1 MDNANF
7 PNSINPRPKRRK
19 SKDNPYE
26 LFSIG
31 TNPGEITYW
40 VRFIDGSQVEH
51 CIEIQED
58 IFQELDAFE
67 LEDLSQLN
75 EWDRHIEQSHQ
86 YETSLVI
93 NAVEDPVPM
102 EEAFFDRAEIEM
114 LRKVIST
121 LPEIHRRRIILYF
134 YKHLTYEKIAA
145 QEGCSKVAVKY
156 TLALSIEE
164 LRKKIKKFLQE
175 T

>member
-1 MDNANF
+1 MENANF

-31 TNPGEITYW
+31 TVPDEVTYW
-40 VRFIDGSQVEH
+40 VRFTDGLNVEH
-51 CIEIQED
+51 CIEIQAD
-58 IFQELDAFE
+58 IFHALDAFE

-75 EWDRHIEQSHQ
+75 EWDRHVEQYRQ
-86 YETSLVI
+86 CETLLAA
-93 NAVEDPVPM
+93 NATEDPVPM
-102 EEAFFDRAEIEM
+102 EEAFFERMEIEV
-114 LRKVIST
+114 LRKAIST

-156 TLALSIEE
+156 TLALSIEA
-164 LRKKIKKFLQE
+164 LREKIKKFFQV